1 VKIPGTR
8 VEDNRLHRASLWLE
22 DFKQARDGQLHGYT
36 SEDFTAMA
44 QELSDA
50 CGLGVSG
57 EEVIEAVDFY
67 SENLRQMIFGPSVG
81 ISVVTS
87 AGRLDLIDVI
97 RSIWIDGLEH
107 GAATAAGLSGESNE
121 EIVRRGLENG

>member
-1 VKIPGTR
+1 MKIPGTR

-22 DFKQARDGQLHGYT
+22 DFKRARDGQLHGYT

-57 EEVIEAVDFY
+57 QEIVEAVDFY
-67 SENLRQMIFGPSVG
+67 SENLRQMIFGKSLG
-81 ISVVTS
+81 ISVVTPVG
-87 AGRLDLIDVI
+87 AMDLFDIL
-97 RSIWIDGLEH
+97 RSVWVDGFEH

-121 EIVRRGLENG
+121 EIARRGLE